1 MMEGYIMDN
10 SIEELKQTIKKLEE
24 EVDRLREENKSLWFI
39 LEEQDNSSK
48 AIGEAIQET
57 IKDTLEEQLLKSFKP
72 VGDA

>member
-24 EVDRLREENKSLWFI
+24 ELDRLREENKSLWFI

-48 AIGEAIQET
+48 AIGEALQET
-57 IKDTLEEQLLKSFKP
+57 IKDTLEEELFKSFKP

>member
-1 MMEGYIMDN
+1 MEGYIMDN

>member
-1 MMEGYIMDN
+1 MDN

-24 EVDRLREENKSLWFI
+24 ELDRLREENKSLWFI

-48 AIGEAIQET
+48 AIGEALQET
-57 IKDTLEEQLLKSFKP
+57 IKDTLEEELFKSFKP

>member
-1 MMEGYIMDN
+1 MEGYIMDN
-10 SIEELKQTIKKLEE
+10 SIEELKQAIKKLEE

-48 AIGEAIQET
+48 AIGEALQET
-57 IKDTLEEQLLKSFKP
+57 IKDTLEEELFKSFKP

>member
-48 AIGEAIQET
+48 AIGEALQET
-57 IKDTLEEQLLKSFKP
+57 IKDTLEEELFKSFKP

>member
-1 MMEGYIMDN
+1 MDN

-48 AIGEAIQET
+48 AIGEALQET
-57 IKDTLEEQLLKSFKP
+57 IKDTLEEELFKSFKP

>member
-1 MMEGYIMDN
+1 MDN
-10 SIEELKQTIKKLEE
+10 SIEELKQAIKKLEE

-48 AIGEAIQET
+48 AIGEALQET
-57 IKDTLEEQLLKSFKP
+57 IKDTLEEELFKSFKP

>member
-10 SIEELKQTIKKLEE
+10 SIEELKQAIKKLEE

-48 AIGEAIQET
+48 AIGEALQET
-57 IKDTLEEQLLKSFKP
+57 IKDTLEEELFKSFKP